1 MDEMKHRVRV
11 EIDLKALV
19 RNYRKI
25 VAHVKPMKVLCVL
38 KANAYGLGVGAYAK
52 ALASAGCTLF
62 GVAEP
67 FEALELIESLKIT
80 KPQSPGTKPQSPGT
94 KHQAPSTKPP
104 SFDIQIL
111 SSVLPDEIEA
121 MVKAGV
127 ILPITDLAE
136 AKLISAA
143 AVKAKTI
150 ARVHFKL
157 DTGMGRL
164 GILADQALE
173 TIRAVKQLPGLDC
186 EGIFSHCPMAYE
198 PKDPFTKGQIA
209 LFKSIV
215 SAAAKEGIRF
225 KKVHMAASDA
235 NNNFPET
242 AKAPFTIVRTGI
254 NLHGSFDPYGRKAL
268 KVEPV
273 LTLKTRVAQV
283 RELPAGTTLG
293 YGRTW
298 CLAKPAKVATISA
311 GYADG
316 LPLALTN
323 RGFVFIGGRRCKIIG
338 RISMDYTTVDV
349 SDVKDVKAGDEVICF
364 GRSGKDSITP
374 DDWAALKGTHAYD
387 IICSLG
393 NRVERVFRR

>member
-1 MDEMKHRVRV
+1 MERRVVV

-25 VAHVKPMKVLCVL
+25 AAHVKPAKVLCVL
-38 KANAYGLGVGAYAK
+38 KANAYGLGVADYAK
-52 ALASAGCTLF
+52 ALASAGCTMF

-67 FEALELIESLKIT
+67 YEALELLRVLVPARSSVNSRKAGAAEV
-80 KPQSPGTKPQSPGT
+80 QM
-94 KHQAPSTKPP
+94 
-104 SFDIQIL
+104 L
-111 SSVLPDEIEA
+111 SSVLPDEVEP

-127 ILPITDLAE
+127 ILPVIDVAT

-143 AVKAKTI
+143 AVKAKVV
-150 ARVHFKL
+150 AKVHFKL

-164 GILADQALE
+164 GILAKDAL
-173 TIRAVKQLPGLDC
+173 AVMREVKKLPNLDC
-186 EGIFSHCPMAYE
+186 EGVFSHFPMAYD
-198 PKDPFTKGQIA
+198 PKDPFTKRQIKI
-209 LFKSIV
+209 FKSIV
-215 SAAAKEGIRF
+215 AAAEKEGFKF
-225 KKVHMAASDA
+225 KKVHISASDGI
-235 NNNFPET
+235 NNFPET
-242 AKAPFTIVRTGI
+242 AKKPFTVVRTGI

-273 LTLKTRVAQV
+273 LSLKTRVAQV

-298 CLAKPAKVATISA
+298 CLNAPTKVATISA

-323 RGFVFIGGRRCKIIG
+323 CGFVFIGGKRCKIIG

-349 SDVKDVKAGDEVICF
+349 SGVPNVKPGDEVVCF
-364 GRSGKDSITP
+364 GKCGKDSITP

-393 NRVERVFRR
+393 NRVQRIAIG

>member
-1 MDEMKHRVRV
+1 MERRVVV

-25 VAHVKPMKVLCVL
+25 AAHVKPSQVLCVL
-38 KANAYGLGVGAYAK
+38 KANAYGLGVADYAK
-52 ALASAGCTLF
+52 ALASAGCTMF

-67 FEALELIESLKIT
+67 YEALELLRVL
-80 KPQSPGTKPQSPGT
+80 
-94 KHQAPSTKPP
+94 APAGSSVNSRKAGATEV
-104 SFDIQIL
+104 QML
-111 SSVLPDEIEA
+111 SSVLPDEVEP

-127 ILPITDLAE
+127 ILPVIDVAT

-143 AVKAKTI
+143 AVKAKVV
-150 ARVHFKL
+150 AKVHFKL

-164 GILADQALE
+164 GILAKDAL
-173 TIRAVKQLPGLDC
+173 AVMREVKKLPNLDC
-186 EGIFSHCPMAYE
+186 EGVFSHFPMAYD
-198 PKDPFTKGQIA
+198 PKDPFTKRQIKI
-209 LFKSIV
+209 FKSIV
-215 SAAAKEGIRF
+215 AAAEKEGFKF
-225 KKVHMAASDA
+225 KKVHISASDGI
-235 NNNFPET
+235 NNFPET
-242 AKAPFTIVRTGI
+242 AKKPFTVVRTGI

-273 LTLKTRVAQV
+273 LSLKTRVAQV

-298 CLAKPAKVATISA
+298 CLNAPTKVATISA

-323 RGFVFIGGRRCKIIG
+323 RGFVFIGGKRCKIIG

-349 SDVKDVKAGDEVICF
+349 SGVPSVKPGDEVVCF
-364 GRSGKDSITP
+364 GKCGKDSITP

-393 NRVERVFRR
+393 NRVQRIAIG

>member
-1 MDEMKHRVRV
+1 MKRRVEV

-19 RNYRKI
+19 RNYRRI
-25 VAHVKPMKVLCVL
+25 AAHVRPMEVLCVL
-38 KANAYGLGVGAYAK
+38 KANAYGLGVAAYAE
-52 ALASAGCTLF
+52 ALFGAGCRAF

-67 FEALELIESLKIT
+67 FEALELLKVL
-80 KPQSPGTKPQSPGT
+80 KGRPVEVQM
-94 KHQAPSTKPP
+94 
-104 SFDIQIL
+104 L
-111 SSVLPDEIEA
+111 SSVLPDEIPA

-127 ILPITDLAE
+127 ILPITDLGE
-136 AKLISAA
+136 ARLVSAA
-143 AVKAKTI
+143 AVKAKKV
-150 ARVHFKL
+150 AKVHFKI
-157 DTGMGRL
+157 DSGMGRL
-164 GILADQALE
+164 GILAADALGVM
-173 TIRAVKQLPGLDC
+173 RAVRRLPGLDC

-198 PKDPFTKGQIA
+198 PKDPFTKGQIRRFVD
-209 LFKSIV
+209 LV
-215 SAAAKEGIRF
+215 RAAAREGFAF

-235 NNNFPET
+235 INNFPRT
-242 AKAPFTIVRTGI
+242 AKPPFTMVRTGI
-254 NLHGSFDPYGRKAL
+254 NLHGSFDPNGRRAL

-298 CLAKPAKVATISA
+298 CLSAPTKVATISA

-323 RGFVFIGGRRCKIIG
+323 RGFVFVGGKRCKIIG

-349 SDVKDVKAGDEVICF
+349 SDVPNVKAGDEVVCF
-364 GRSGKDSITP
+364 GRCGRDSITP

-393 NRVERVFRR
+393 SRVRRVVRS

>member
-1 MDEMKHRVRV
+1 MKRRVTV

-25 VAHVKPMKVLCVL
+25 VAHVRPMKVLCVM
-38 KANAYGLGVGAYAK
+38 KANAYGLGVAAYAR
-52 ALASAGCTLF
+52 ALSDAGCENF

-67 FEALELIESLKIT
+67 HEALELIRVLSAA
-80 KPQSPGTKPQSPGT
+80 SPSV
-94 KHQAPSTKPP
+94 
-104 SFDIQIL
+104 QIL
-111 SSVLPDEIEA
+111 SSVLPDEIPE
-121 MVKAGV
+121 MVRAGV
-127 ILPITDLAE
+127 VLPVTDLECAR
-136 AKLISAA
+136 LISAA
-143 AVKAKTI
+143 AVKAKTV

-164 GILADQALE
+164 GILASDPKGIDRALA
-173 TIRAVKQLPGLDC
+173 TIRAVRALPNLDC
-186 EGIFSHCPMAYE
+186 EGIFTHCPMAYE

-209 LFKSIV
+209 LFKKIL
-215 SAAAKEGIRF
+215 AACAKEGIAF

-235 NNNFPET
+235 INNFPET
-242 AKAPFTIVRTGI
+242 AKKPFTMVRTGI
-254 NLHGSFDPYGRKAL
+254 NLHGSFDPYGRKTL

-298 CLAKPAKVATISA
+298 CLNRPAKIATISA

-323 RGFVFIGGRRCKIIG
+323 RGFVFIGGRRCKIVG

-349 SDVKDVKAGDEVICF
+349 TDVPDVKAGDEVICF
-364 GRSGKDSITP
+364 GKCGEDAITP

-393 NRVERVFRR
+393 SRVGRVVKA